1 MSTMFGSLGERLQ
14 QTFRR
19 LRGKGKLSASDVEAA
34 MREVRMALLEAD
46 VSYKVA
52 RDFVTRVGERALGQ
66 EVLES
71 LTPAQQVVK
80 IVHEELT
87 QLLGGSRSRLASAG
101 KPPTVIMLVGLQGSG
116 KTTTCGKLASL
127 LKREG
132 HRPMLAALDTQRPAA
147 GLQLRT
153 LAGSL
158 GVPSYIAEVGSDPV
172 AAIPPAVAECMKSG
186 ADYLLLDTAGRLH
199 VDSDLMDQLVAIKQK
214 ARPHEVLL
222 IVDAM
227 TGQDAVKVAEE
238 FSGQVGIDGVVL
250 TKLEGD
256 ARGGAALS
264 VKAVTG
270 KPIKFAGVGEKL
282 DALEPFHPE
291 RMASR
296 ILGMGDV
303 LTLIERAEQT
313 MDASKAA
320 ELEKRLRH
328 AEFTLEDFI
337 DQLKQVRN
345 MGGIEQ
351 LIGMIPGL
359 GNRKL
364 VEQVSDVDLARTEA
378 IINSMT
384 REERRNPG
392 IIDGSRRRRIAK
404 GSGTDVP
411 AVNRLL
417 RSYQESRKLL
427 RAMGGRE
434 KGQRGGRGRW
444 F

>member
-1 MSTMFGSLGERLQ
+1 M
-14 QTFRR
+14 
-19 LRGKGKLSASDVEAA
+19 
-34 MREVRMALLEAD
+34 
-46 VSYKVA
+46 
-52 RDFVTRVGERALGQ
+52 
-66 EVLES
+66 
-71 LTPAQQVVK
+71 
-80 IVHEELT
+80 
-87 QLLGGSRSRLASAG
+87 
-101 KPPTVIMLVGLQGSG
+101 
-116 KTTTCGKLASL
+116 
-127 LKREG
+127 
-132 HRPMLAALDTQRPAA
+132 
-147 GLQLRT
+147 
-153 LAGSL
+153 
-158 GVPSYIAEVGSDPV
+158 PSYIATVGSDPV
-172 AAIPPAVAECMKSG
+172 AALPEAVAECMKAG

-199 VDSDLMDQLVAIKQK
+199 VDAELMDQLVAIKHK
-214 ARPHEVLL
+214 SRPHEVLL
-222 IVDAM
+222 VVDAM

-238 FSGQVGIDGVVL
+238 FSAKVGIDGVVL

-313 MDASKAA
+313 IDAAKAA
-320 ELEKRLRH
+320 ELEKKLKQ

-337 DQLKQVRN
+337 DQLKQVRK

-364 VEQVSDVDLARTEA
+364 AEQVSDVDLARTEA
-378 IINSMT
+378 IISSMT

-392 IIDGSRRRRIAK
+392 IIDGSRRRRIAL
-404 GSGTDVP
+404 GSGTDVQ

-434 KGQRGGRGRW
+434 KGRGGRGRW

>member
-1 MSTMFGSLGERLQ
+1 MFGSLGDRLQ
-14 QTFRR
+14 QVMRR
-19 LRGKGKLSASDVEAA
+19 LRGKGKLAPGDVEAA
-34 MREVRMALLEAD
+34 MRELRMALLEAD

-52 RDFVTRVGERALGQ
+52 RDFVARVGERAVGQ

-87 QLLGGSRSRLASAG
+87 QLLGGHRARLTSAG
-101 KPPTVIMLVGLQGSG
+101 KPPTVVMLVGLQGSG

-132 HRPMLAALDTQRPAA
+132 HGPVLAALDTQRPAA
-147 GLQLRT
+147 GIQLRT
-153 LAGSL
+153 LATSI
-158 GVPSYIAEVGSDPV
+158 GVACFVPAVGSDPV
-172 AAIPPAVAECMKSG
+172 AAVPAAVAECMRAG
-186 ADYLLLDTAGRLH
+186 GDYLLLDTAGRLH
-199 VDSDLMDQLVAIKQK
+199 VDAELMQQLAAIKTA
-214 ARPHEVLL
+214 ARPHEILL
-222 IVDAM
+222 VVDAM

-238 FSGQVGIDGVVL
+238 FSAQVGIDGVIL
-250 TKLEGD
+250 TKMEGD

-303 LTLIERAEQT
+303 LTLIERAQENIDTAQ
-313 MDASKAA
+313 AA
-320 ELEKRLRH
+320 DLEKRLRQ
-328 AEFTLEDFI
+328 AEFTLDDFI
-337 DQLKQVRN
+337 DQLKQVRK
-345 MGGIEQ
+345 MGGLDQ
-351 LIGMIPGL
+351 LLGMIPGL

-364 VEQVSDVDLARTEA
+364 VEQVSDRDLAHTEA
-378 IINSMT
+378 IISSMT
-384 REERRNPG
+384 PEERRNPG
-392 IIDGSRRRRIAK
+392 IIDGSRRRRIAR
-404 GSGTDVP
+404 GSGTDVQ

-417 RSYQESRKLL
+417 RSFQESRRLL
-427 RAMGGRE
+427 RAIGGKD
-434 KGQRGGRGRW
+434 KGLRGGRGRW